1 MDASLALQGERFAMW
16 DFIPTML
23 KWIVPPPDADVA
35 ANHGWR
41 WRIAT
46 FTAASF
52 MGVLTI
58 TILAFGLV
66 PAVFAGFASSLALQ
80 DSVNEQRQH
89 WVYQLDTQIL
99 SYRVQQCHATTP
111 EARQLYFARMQWL
124 MEEYQRLTKQAYPLP
139 ACTDL

>member
-1 MDASLALQGERFAMW
+1 MDTSLALQGDRFAMW
-16 DFIPTML
+16 DLIPTML
-23 KWIVPPPDADVA
+23 KWIVPPPDADIA

-52 MGVLTI
+52 VGVCMI
-58 TILAFGLV
+58 TVLAFGWV
-66 PAVFAGFASSLALQ
+66 PAVFAGFASSGALQ

-99 SYRVQQCHATTP
+99 GYRIQQCHATTT
-111 EARQLYFARMQWL
+111 EARALYFSKMQWL

-139 ACTDL
+139 SCGDV